1 MKYRYIDISQIGTL
15 STKQSFV
22 TEHFQYHVVV
32 IHHDKLTSN
41 LEFRIV
47 ELGLML

>member
-1 MKYRYIDISQIGTL
+1 MYIDTLQLGTL
-15 STKQSFV
+15 STNRFPLQF
-22 TEHFQYHVVV
+22 EYHIVV